1 MMVAQQQLCRYATK
15 MSQPYLY
22 TENDSVSE
30 SQEVTRP
37 GVKANSAGTPTGK
50 RHSKNLTVVLYLF
63 VLPVL
68 QTFAVYLVFYTYLAE
83 TEI

>member
-1 MMVAQQQLCRYATK
+1 MMVAQHQPYRYVTK

-22 TENDSVSE
+22 TENDSVCE

-37 GVKANSAGTPTGK
+37 GVKANSVGTPTCK
-50 RHSKNLTVVLYLF
+50 KHSKNLLLVLYLF

-83 TEI
+83 TEM

>member
-1 MMVAQQQLCRYATK
+1 MMVAQQQLYRYATK

-22 TENDSVSE
+22 TENDLVSE

-50 RHSKNLTVVLYLF
+50 RHSKKLTLVLYLF